1 VKFAFLA
8 AADCSGR
15 SCFDATSAASLSLG
29 AAFTIDFGMKY
40 SNHFA
45 LVLVFAFT
53 VLLSACGKS
62 EQQKASAS
70 SAEMTP
76 AAASAPPTPVPK
88 AVTTAAASSD
98 PKPNINGNHV
108 MQYVKEVVAIG
119 SRPVGSP
126 GHAKTEQYILSHL
139 KGVDVE
145 QDKFNAQTPVGKFPV
160 DNIIAKFP
168 GRKDGIIVVAG
179 HYDTNYP
186 LPKAYVGANDG
197 GSSTALLLALAD
209 EFRGKE
215 RDGYSIWLV
224 WTDAEEAFVTWTD
237 TDSLYGAKHLAQK
250 WQQDGTA
257 KKIKA
262 FILVD
267 MIGDADLD
275 IQKEA
280 LSTPW
285 LSDLVYQAA
294 TNLGYQSHFYEVR
307 TEIQDDHLP
316 FLKIGVP
323 SVDIIDLDYG
333 YNNVYHHTVQ
343 DTLDKLSPQSLA
355 IAGDVVL
362 ETIRLLDAR

>member
-1 VKFAFLA
+1 MPV
-8 AADCSGR
+8 
-15 SCFDATSAASLSLG
+15 
-29 AAFTIDFGMKY
+29 
-40 SNHFA
+40 
-45 LVLVFAFT
+45 
-53 VLLSACGKS
+53 
-62 EQQKASAS
+62 
-70 SAEMTP
+70 P
-76 AAASAPPTPVPK
+76 AAVIPVSANSAPK
-88 AVTTAAASSD
+88 SD
-98 PKPNINGNHV
+98 INGNHV
-108 MQYVKEVVAIG
+108 MQYVKEIVAIG

-126 GHAKTEQYILSHL
+126 GHAKLEQYILSHL

-145 QDKFNAQTPVGKFPV
+145 QDKFTAQTPVGKFQV
-160 DNIIAKFP
+160 NNIIAKFP

-209 EFRGKE
+209 EFRGKQ
-215 RDGYSIWLV
+215 RDGYSVWLL
-224 WTDAEEAFVTWTD
+224 WTDAEEAFVKWTD
-237 TDSLYGAKHLAQK
+237 SDSLYGAKHLAQK

-280 LSTPW
+280 NSTPW

-294 TNLGYQSHFYEVR
+294 TNLGYQSHFYEYKAA
-307 TEIQDDHLP
+307 IDDDHLP

-323 SVDIIDLDYG
+323 AVDIIDLDYG

-343 DTLDKLSPQSLA
+343 DTIDKLSPQSLA
-355 IAGDVVL
+355 ITGDVVL
-362 ETIRLLDAR
+362 ETIRLVDAR

>member
-1 VKFAFLA
+1 MKLSNKPIIFLLLTFAILI
-8 AADCSGR
+8 
-15 SCFDATSAASLSLG
+15 L
-29 AAFTIDFGMKY
+29 
-40 SNHFA
+40 
-45 LVLVFAFT
+45 
-53 VLLSACGKS
+53 ACGKQ
-62 EQQKASAS
+62 EQTS
-70 SAEMTP
+70 STSPAEMKP
-76 AAASAPPTPVPK
+76 AAASAPATPAP
-88 AVTTAAASSD
+88 AVSTAASSA
-98 PKPNINGNHV
+98 PKPDINGNHV

-126 GHAKTEQYILSHL
+126 GHAKTEQYIISKL

-145 QDKFNAQTPVGKFPV
+145 QDKFIAQTPVGKFQV
-160 DNIIAKFP
+160 NNIIAKFP

-197 GSSTALLLALAD
+197 GSSTGLLLALAD
-209 EFRGKE
+209 QFRGKE
-215 RDGYSIWLV
+215 RDGYSVWLL
-224 WTDAEEAFVTWTD
+224 WTDAEEAFVTWSE
-237 TDSLYGAKHLAQK
+237 TDSLYGTKHLAQK

-267 MIGDADLD
+267 MIGDAELD
-275 IQKEA
+275 IQKETS
-280 LSTPW
+280 STPW
-285 LSDLVYQAA
+285 LSELVYQAA
-294 TNLGYQSHFYEVR
+294 TNLGYQSHFYELSGA
-307 TEIQDDHLP
+307 IQDDHLP

-323 SVDIIDLDYG
+323 AVDIIDLDYG